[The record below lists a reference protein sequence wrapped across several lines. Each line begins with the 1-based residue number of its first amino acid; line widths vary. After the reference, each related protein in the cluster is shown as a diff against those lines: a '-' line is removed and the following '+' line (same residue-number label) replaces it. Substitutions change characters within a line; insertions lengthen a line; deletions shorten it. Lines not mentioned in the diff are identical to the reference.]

1 MFNVNTRDTTT
12 DGNNVYICLL
22 GLTIDYIKINVK
34 EGCQIFQILI
44 KKDGKR
50 NLNNKEKLE

>member
-12 DGNNVYICLL
+12 DGNNVYICLM
-22 GLTIDYIKINVK
+22 GLTIDYNK
-34 EGCQIFQILI
+34 
-44 KKDGKR
+44 KKDGNR

>member
-12 DGNNVYICLL
+12 DGNNVYICLM

-50 NLNNKEKLE
+50 N